1 MDTVFRLFLDSPQQP
16 VHHSIAWWT
25 DTPYAGWK
33 ALKIRISYLV
43 FIGGEF
49 VEFES
54 PVHQGYAV
62 TLDEI
67 QGELYISHID
77 LQGNH

>member
-1 MDTVFRLFLDSPQQP
+1 M
-16 VHHSIAWWT
+16 
-25 DTPYAGWK
+25 
-33 ALKIRISYLV
+33 KIRISYLV